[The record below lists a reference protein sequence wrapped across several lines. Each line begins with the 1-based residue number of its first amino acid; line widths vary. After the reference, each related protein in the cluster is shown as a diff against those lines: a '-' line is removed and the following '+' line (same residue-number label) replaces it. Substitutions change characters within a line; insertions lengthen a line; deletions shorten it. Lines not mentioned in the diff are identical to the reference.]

1 MSARNMIDAI
11 VTTTIWKNCYEPKQ
25 LTGKTLAGKQKK
37 MIEIDDVVVDE
48 SCGKR
53 RGKKEVVKMH
63 FSWKIA
69 AELLGS
75 NQFRIGIHKCI
86 RNT

>member
-1 MSARNMIDAI
+1 MNQ
-11 VTTTIWKNCYEPKQ
+11 KKKQ

-63 FSWKIA
+63 FS
-69 AELLGS
+69 
-75 NQFRIGIHKCI
+75 
-86 RNT
+86 